1 MAFYGNCLSG
11 YGEYLSKRED
21 LLLVLRMD
29 HHFFSQQIGSVFS
42 LIHSSTFLL
51 LSPLYD
57 QYCKDHFSD
66 GHCDQGCNNFECE
79 WDGLDCANNMP
90 EKLAD
95 GTLVVVVL
103 ITPENLK
110 NNSFNFLRELSRV
123 LHTNVVF
130 KKNPKGEYMI
140 FPYYGNEE
148 ELKKHYIKRSTE
160 DWSDMPSAVI
170 NKVKSSLYSR
180 AGRRP
185 KRELDQMDIRG

>member
-1 MAFYGNCLSG
+1 MKNIYT
-11 YGEYLSKRED
+11 RE
-21 LLLVLRMD
+21 VIVG
-29 HHFFSQQIGSVFS
+29 HHLFSQQIQVICAVLG
-42 LIHSSTFLL
+42 LIHSSAFLFLL
-51 LSPLYD
+51 PSPLYD

-130 KKNPKGEYMI
+130 KKNAKGEYMI

-160 DWSDMPSAVI
+160 DWSDMSSAVI

-180 AGRRP
+180 AGRRQ